1 MYLIHTLAVTNTRD
15 TLQTSLQ
22 KKLKNG
28 TQATLEVAQGGIVKG
43 YCYFLGALV

>member
-1 MYLIHTLAVTNTRD
+1 MYLIHTPTITNTQD

-22 KKLKNG
+22 KKLKSG

-43 YCYFLGALV
+43 YCYFLGGLV